1 MKALVRTEE
10 RRPKTTVLRAV
21 SAEPA
26 LCAPAKTKHDGTS
39 RDVMCSFSRA
49 CSAGEVIEQEH
60 STRRDG
66 VRPLSK
72 FRQKKTKPMTED
84 ELEALLED
92 DAEAAE
98 QLETVVS
105 F

>member
-1 MKALVRTEE
+1 MKGLVPTEE
-10 RRPKTTVLRAV
+10 RRPKTTVLRAL

-26 LCAPAKTKHDGTS
+26 LCAPAKSTS
-39 RDVMCSFSRA
+39 RDVMRSFSRA
-49 CSAGEVIEQEH
+49 CSAGEVTEQEH

-72 FRQKKTKPMTED
+72 FRQKKTKTMTED

-98 QLETVVS
+98 QFETVVS